1 VHSNTLLI
9 VKVVANVTSL
19 KTIKVDDVKWRAKPN
34 LHNDRIPNL
43 SAYAGACWCFRT
55 SLLNVRARPCKH
67 TCVMGRASA
76 CTAHGALDLLLAT
89 CIIHKQLALSRASS
103 SSFMLSLTARINE
116 DSRRHPYL
124 VGIRACLL

>member
-1 VHSNTLLI
+1 MLVLPDL
-9 VKVVANVTSL
+9 
-19 KTIKVDDVKWRAKPN
+19 RE
-34 LHNDRIPNL
+34 
-43 SAYAGACWCFRT
+43 
-55 SLLNVRARPCKH
+55 RPCKH